1 MISLL
6 VLGEPRFLTNKLNGT
21 QHIEWSLLDEHG
33 RGYLI
38 SWLEKAVDT
47 GQPECMAFKAR
58 RRQDGDVHV
67 DSWNEKA
74 VSHNPDAATALLE
87 VLLQLTRNHDIR
99 IVVDDDMLAL
109 FPQGKAAPDAQ

>member
-1 MISLL
+1 MIRLL
-6 VLGEPRFLTNKLNGT
+6 MLDEPRLSTNRLNGT
-21 QHIEWSLLDEHG
+21 QHIVWNLLDEHG

-38 SWLEKAVDT
+38 SWLEKAIDT

-67 DSWNEKA
+67 DSWLEKA

-87 VLLQLTRNHDIR
+87 VLLQLTRNYDIR

-109 FPQGKAAPDAQ
+109 FPQGKAAPDGE